1 MNKKAIYKLAILLM
15 LLPFSLYAQSSTD
28 GVRTQ
33 LDQID
38 NIQSKVTSVIPKNYL
53 EKAGILL
60 GQLNTWR
67 EKLSW
72 YYVGMEDEINHQMN
86 VEALVGTQF
95 DPNNTDDVQKPVE
108 KKGFMDVINN
118 IWQYAQLAFY
128 SFMAFIFA
136 NKYIFYVFAI
146 IMVLI
151 CLRVIYKVIF
161 H

>member
-1 MNKKAIYKLAILLM
+1 MNKKALYIFIL
-15 LLPFSLYAQSSTD
+15 FSLMSPFFVFAQSPTD
-28 GVRTQ
+28 SVRTQ

-38 NIQSKVTSVIPKNYL
+38 NIQSTVTNLVPKTYL
-53 EKAGILL
+53 EKAEMLL
-60 GQLNTWR
+60 AQLNLWR

-72 YYVGMEDEINHQMN
+72 YYLGMEGEIDHKMN
-86 VEALVGTQF
+86 QEALVGTQF
-95 DPNNTDDVQKPVE
+95 DPNNTDGVQKPLE
-108 KKGFMDVINN
+108 KKGIMDVLSNM
-118 IWQYAQLAFY
+118 WEYTQLAFY

-146 IMVLI
+146 IMILI